1 VELAQH
7 IAKWLLE
14 MEPDNAAGYVLLL
27 NIYAAAANR
36 HLCENVEQQR
46 KGEDV
51 KQQAG
56 YTWIEVN
63 NMVHK
68 FVVED
73 QDHPQMIE
81 IHAELLRLSGH
92 IHDAGMCLVQ
102 NLFCMMWKKRNRC
115 VTIVTNWLWHLG
127 SSTQLLVLLS
137 K

>member
-1 VELAQH
+1 
-7 IAKWLLE
+7 
-14 MEPDNAAGYVLLL
+14 MEPDNVASYVLFL
-27 NIYAAAANR
+27 NIYATAGNR

-92 IHDAGMCLVQ
+92 MHDAVCALFKMC
-102 NLFCMMWKKRNRC
+102 
-115 VTIVTNWLWHLG
+115 
-127 SSTQLLVLLS
+127 SP
-137 K
+137 

>member
-1 VELAQH
+1 MAEH
-7 IAKWLLE
+7 IAKRLLE

-27 NIYAAAANR
+27 NIYAAAGNR

-46 KGEDV
+46 KEEDV

-56 YTWIEVN
+56 HTWIEVN
-63 NMVHK
+63 NKVH
-68 FVVED
+68 
-73 QDHPQMIE
+73 MIE

-92 IHDAGMCLVQ
+92 MHDAGMCLFQ

-115 VTIVTNWLWHLG
+115 VTIVRNWLLG